1 MDLGTG
7 GWTEFKMTP
16 DVVSYISD
24 NIELFGCETGLIHSH
39 HTMGAFFSG
48 QDTKT
53 LQSEGNDTNCFVS
66 LIVDTKGTYQAAI
79 TRKMQRKTEIVTR
92 NLGKSYEFFGE
103 GAISDNLYDEESKE
117 VADTVIEY
125 FMLDVQREETSN
137 PFDYLDARFEE
148 IERQKRPL
156 TSTVNNNAV
165 RVYDPKKGNTI
176 LVPKWNQD
184 GSLVRT
190 LGSDYDEDKENMTF
204 KDWLN
209 KPKDSEPKQQSL
221 FSNDEM
227 GEVDITKWQPDPTI
241 IHYLAC
247 QLTSCS
253 LIVNKDLDLKQWITR
268 HMEKKYNEIFSS
280 ACGIEFETWADN
292 YVEFIVSHYSDEN
305 TPEVVYDDWDS
316 YLSKIASALADELG
330 EYPENPYLTYYIE
343 LLLNR
348 VYE

>member
-24 NIELFGCETGLIHSH
+24 NIDLFGCETGLIHSH

-66 LIVDTKGTYQAAI
+66 LIVDTRGTYQAAI

-103 GAISDNLYDEESKE
+103 GPVSDNLYDEESKE

-125 FMLDVQREETSN
+125 FMLDVQREETNN

-148 IERQKRPL
+148 IERQKKPVP
-156 TSTVNNNAV
+156 TANSNSITVYN
-165 RVYDPKKGNTI
+165 YQKGNTI
-176 LVPKWNQD
+176 TVPKWNKD
-184 GSLVRT
+184 GSLAKT
-190 LGSDYDEDKENMTF
+190 PGSDYDEDLKDTTF
-204 KDWLN
+204 REWLN
-209 KPKDSEPKQQSL
+209 KPKDPEPKEQTL
-221 FSNDEM
+221 FSKDEM
-227 GEVDITKWQPDPTI
+227 GEIDITKWQPDPTI

-247 QLTSCS
+247 QLASCS
-253 LIVNKDLDLKQWITR
+253 LIVNKDLDLKQWIVR
-268 HMEKKYNEIFSS
+268 HMEKKYDEIFSS
-280 ACGIEFETWADN
+280 VNGLEFETWADN
-292 YVEFIVSHYSDEN
+292 YVEFIISHYSDEKV
-305 TPEVVYDDWDS
+305 PEEVYDDWDLYS
-316 YLSKIASALADELG
+316 SKIASALADELG
-330 EYPENPYLTYYIE
+330 EYPENPYLANYIE